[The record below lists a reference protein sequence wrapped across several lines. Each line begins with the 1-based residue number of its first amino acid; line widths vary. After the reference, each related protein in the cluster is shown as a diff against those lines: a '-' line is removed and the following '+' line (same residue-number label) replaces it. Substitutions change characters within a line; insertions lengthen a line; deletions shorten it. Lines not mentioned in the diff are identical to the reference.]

1 MADENW
7 RAARLIPVSGIG
19 SQQEAE
25 RRATSALLAVLESV
39 KEFGI
44 AITKPMGAPVG
55 PMATFIEVPF
65 KLDDRSVIP
74 DGVIEVTRAGRT
86 WTCLVEVKTGSVDL
100 EREQVEC
107 YLDVARAEGFD
118 AVLTISNQLS
128 PLPGLHPLEVDKRKL
143 RKVALHHLSWTEVLT
158 TAIQQ
163 RVHRGIHDPD
173 QAWILGE
180 LIRYLTHQKSGA
192 QDFNDMGADWVT
204 AREAIAAGTLRMN
217 DKSLPDVVTR
227 WEQLLRFAALRLGRE
242 LGADVHVVMSRK
254 EATDFRMRLAAQ
266 SRSITADGQL
276 LGTLRIPAAIAPLD
290 IAVDLR
296 AARVVVSVDV
306 DAPREGRATTRVS
319 WLLRQLKDAPEGLRI
334 DAFPQ
339 GSRTSRSELLGAV
352 REDPTVLLDQLKRE
366 PRLFRIAATSA
377 AGPKRGT
384 GRGAFIDSVLAATD
398 GFYEA
403 VMQHLQPWS
412 SKAPQLPKSGKSA
425 AEEAGLE
432 LAAPPED
439 SQDQEAVASPDRS
452 LRAISPV
459 ADVHAD
465 NDSEQPAEV
474 VSLRPATESAGPGGP
489 ADTVEWE
496 AAQRRIEHERVPNI
510 EMDADDEDEPG
521 PDPELGIDAPTA
533 G

>member
-1 MADENW
+1 VADESW
-7 RAARLIPVSGIG
+7 HPARLIPTSGING
-19 SQQEAE
+19 QQEAE

-39 KEFGI
+39 REFGI
-44 AITKPMGAPVG
+44 AITKPAGAPVG
-55 PMATFIEVPF
+55 PMQNFIEVQF
-65 KLDDRSVIP
+65 KLDEHIVIP
-74 DGVIEVTRAGRT
+74 DGLIEVTRAGRS
-86 WTCLVEVKTGSVDL
+86 WTCLVEVKTGSACL
-100 EREQVEC
+100 ERQQVES
-107 YLDVARAEGFD
+107 YLDVARNEGFD

-128 PLPGLHPLEVDKRKL
+128 PLPGIHPLEVDKRKL

-163 RVHRGIHDPD
+163 RVHRGVSDPD

-180 LIRYLTHQKSGA
+180 LIRYLTHPKSGA
-192 QDFNDMGADWVT
+192 QDFNDMGTDWVT
-204 AREAIAAGTLRMN
+204 AREAITAGTLRMN
-217 DKSLPDVVTR
+217 DKSLPEVVTR

-242 LGADVHVVMSRK
+242 LGADVNVVMSRK
-254 EATDFRMRLAAQ
+254 EAADFRVRLAAQ

-296 AARVVVSVDV
+296 AGRVVVSVDV

-334 DAFPQ
+334 DAFAQ
-339 GSRTSRSELLGAV
+339 GSRSSRSELLGAV
-352 REDPTVLLDQLKRE
+352 REDPTILLDELKRE

-412 SKAPQLPKSGKSA
+412 SKAPQLPRSGKSA

-439 SQDQEAVASPDRS
+439 SEDQEPEASPDRS

-459 ADVHAD
+459 PDTDAVSAL
-465 NDSEQPAEV
+465 EQTAEV
-474 VSLRPATESAGPGGP
+474 VSLHPATESAGPGAP
-489 ADTVEWE
+489 ADTVDWE
-496 AAQRRIEHERVPNI
+496 AAQRRIEHERVPNT
-510 EMDADDEDEPG
+510 EQDADDDEPA
-521 PDPELGIDAPTA
+521 PDPELDAPTA